1 MKTIAFL
8 LIFLF
13 SVTALAYPDM
23 TGLWFAPQSIKLLIR
38 QDGNSLTVKT
48 AFSFPSTGFVTLSLT
63 GTVQDSAGYV
73 VLRASTE
80 KEVPIILNGKQC
92 TLGMINIHAA
102 GSVVGER
109 PGRKFHAI
117 EGAALG
123 GLALCPG
130 EEGLKIVSWD
140 LSGVWN

>member
-1 MKTIAFL
+1 MGTH
-8 LIFLF
+8 
-13 SVTALAYPDM
+13 SP
-23 TGLWFAPQSIKLLIR
+23 SKLLSLFR
-38 QDGNSLTVKT
+38 QQVLSL
-48 AFSFPSTGFVTLSLT
+48 SLLLTGF
-63 GTVQDSAGYV
+63 VQDSAGYV

-109 PGRKFHAI
+109 PGRKFHTI
-117 EGAALG
+117 EGAVLG
-123 GLALCPG
+123 GLVLCPG
-130 EEGLKIVSWD
+130 EDGLKAVAWD